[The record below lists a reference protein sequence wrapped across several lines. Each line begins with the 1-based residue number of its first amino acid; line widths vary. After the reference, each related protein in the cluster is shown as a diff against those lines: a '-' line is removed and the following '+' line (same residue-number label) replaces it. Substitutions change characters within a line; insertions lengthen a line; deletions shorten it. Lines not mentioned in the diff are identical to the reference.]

1 MLTTYTTGSATVP
14 LIASCSFVF
23 EVVGF
28 IINDFKKKKKHP
40 WMIQQDIKMFINLKY
55 PIQQT
60 MIINQTM
67 SLINKTK

>member
-28 IINDFKKKKKHP
+28 IINDFKKKKKNP
-40 WMIQQDIKMFINLKY
+40 WIIQQ
-55 PIQQT
+55 
-60 MIINQTM
+60 
-67 SLINKTK
+67 NKKILNKKKNTNKKKKKKKKKI